1 MKNEEK
7 AEYVL
12 ISTSPTFKE
21 DLKKL
26 AYEVSHRFG
35 GGEGGGEKYYYYFNY

>member
-35 GGEGGGEKYYYYFNY
+35 GGEKYYYKNN

>member
-7 AEYVL
+7 AEHVL

-26 AYEVSHRFG
+26 AHELDAHMCFDAVG
-35 GGEGGGEKYYYYFNY
+35 GP

>member
-7 AEYVL
+7 AEHVL

-26 AYEVSHRFG
+26 AHEVKNF
-35 GGEGGGEKYYYYFNY
+35 

>member
-26 AYEVSHRFG
+26 AYEVSLEIDLGMGERG
-35 GGEGGGEKYYYYFNY
+35 G